1 MALFKQFNLKTE
13 LVEVLAELG
22 YINLAPVQEKVIPI
36 ALRGESLLARSETGS
51 GKTHAFLVPILNKLN
66 VDINEVQ
73 AIILAPTRELAKQI
87 YDFATE
93 INQKLGNFRILLL
106 AGGIEKT
113 RNIAQMSLGPQLIIA
128 TPGRLKD
135 VGFVNSVITL
145 RTVKTL
151 VLDEADML
159 MDSGFL
165 PIVNEI
171 LLQLDSPQ
179 IMIFSATI
187 PKTLNSIIERYVGS
201 SHIIE
206 MSDIYQ
212 TSERV
217 KHHLIDVHH
226 QNRFEIVRDFIKWRN
241 PYLLLIFCSEV
252 EEVDNLY
259 KYLVNSGIKCGILH
273 GNLTPR
279 ERKQMLRRIRNDEF
293 RIIVASDIAARGID
307 IPNISD
313 VLNVNFPRDHAFYF
327 HRAGRTGRF
336 DQEGDCFSFY
346 DHDSLK
352 TVEKLESLGVSFN
365 VLRFSKGTFIETEI
379 DKPKTRIKTDSQ
391 KELDNKI
398 QRTIA
403 RTRSNVVKPGYKKK
417 VKQAVDKVKRRHR
430 REMIKKDIQRQRR
443 EKYKKGS

>member
-135 VGFVNSVITL
+135 VGFVNGVITL

-187 PKTLNSIIERYVGS
+187 PKL
-201 SHIIE
+201 
-206 MSDIYQ
+206 
-212 TSERV
+212 
-217 KHHLIDVHH
+217 
-226 QNRFEIVRDFIKWRN
+226 
-241 PYLLLIFCSEV
+241 
-252 EEVDNLY
+252 
-259 KYLVNSGIKCGILH
+259 
-273 GNLTPR
+273 
-279 ERKQMLRRIRNDEF
+279 
-293 RIIVASDIAARGID
+293 
-307 IPNISD
+307 
-313 VLNVNFPRDHAFYF
+313 
-327 HRAGRTGRF
+327 
-336 DQEGDCFSFY
+336 
-346 DHDSLK
+346 
-352 TVEKLESLGVSFN
+352 
-365 VLRFSKGTFIETEI
+365 
-379 DKPKTRIKTDSQ
+379 
-391 KELDNKI
+391 
-398 QRTIA
+398 
-403 RTRSNVVKPGYKKK
+403 
-417 VKQAVDKVKRRHR
+417 
-430 REMIKKDIQRQRR
+430 
-443 EKYKKGS
+443 